1 MFLKS
6 KFQVK
11 KTKKEKSEYT
21 LGQAD
26 LMTDELLP

>member
-26 LMTDELLP
+26 ELLP